1 MSLCKGGIYLE
12 FPFSY
17 FDQGIDRIG
26 TRSEKWDALFA
37 REKNDGLLPMWV
49 ADMDFPSPPAVRQA
63 LMDRA
68 AHGTY
73 GYTEIMEDDHQAVIG
88 FWRRRHNLHLSPKEI
103 VMLPCVVTGLKACI
117 QALTAPGDGVIVQ
130 PPVYGPFYGS
140 IVSNGRRVV
149 ENPLVR
155 DGDGRYRM
163 NLPQLE
169 EQLKAGAKMMLLCS
183 PHNPVSR
190 VWTEEEL
197 HALFALL
204 HKYRTPLVCDEI
216 HADFALLPHK
226 FIPALALTADN
237 PNAKL
242 VTLAAASKTFNL
254 AGLQQATLFTR
265 HGEMREKIEKTLG
278 ASGVKSGNIFALEG
292 TRAAYEKGDGW
303 LDGLIAYLA
312 AGSGLLARELSNKLP
327 RVKLSPIEGTYL
339 AWMDLRDYGFS
350 CKELTE
356 RATKAGLALTEGSF
370 FGKEAGE
377 GFMRLNFGCP
387 HKNITEAVARL
398 KRALEGE

>member
-1 MSLCKGGIYLE
+1 LN
-12 FPFSY
+12 FSFDY

-49 ADMDFPSPPAVRQA
+49 ADMDFQSPPAVQKA
-63 LMDRA
+63 MMERA

-73 GYTEIMEDDHQAVIG
+73 GYTEIMDDDHQAVTG
-88 FWRRRHNLHLSPKEI
+88 FWQRRHGLSLSPEEV
-103 VMLPCVVTGLKACI
+103 VMLPCVVTGLKACV
-117 QALTAPGDGVIVQ
+117 QAFTEPGDGIIVQ
-130 PPVYGPFYGS
+130 PPVYGPFYSS
-140 IVSNGRRVV
+140 IVSNGRRVI
-149 ENPLVR
+149 ENPLVS
-155 DGDGRYRM
+155 DEDGRYRM

-169 EQLKAGAKMMLLCS
+169 ELLRAGAKMMLLCS

-190 VWTEEEL
+190 VWTKEEL
-197 HALFALL
+197 QSLFALL

-216 HADFALLPHK
+216 HADFALPPHK
-226 FIPALALTADN
+226 FIPALSLTGDN
-237 PNAKL
+237 LSAKV

-265 HGEMREKIEKTLG
+265 HGQMREKIEKVLS
-278 ASGVKSGNIFALEG
+278 ADGVKSGNIFALEG
-292 TRAAYEKGDGW
+292 TRAAYEKGDAW
-303 LDGLIAYLA
+303 LDGLIKYLA
-312 AGSGLLARELSNKLP
+312 AGSKLLAEELKEKLP
-327 RVKLSPIEGTYL
+327 RVKLPPIEGTYL
-339 AWMDLRDYGFS
+339 AWLDLRDYGLS
-350 CKELTE
+350 CDALTE
-356 RATKAGLALTEGSF
+356 RATKAGLALTEGTF

-387 HKNITEAVARL
+387 HKNITEAVVRL